1 MKLMRKAKN
10 KVLKIVILTIILLI
24 LITLSFIGIYKMRN
38 KPEKALMNYFMCLN
52 NKEYEKMY
60 DMISVES
67 KVNIDKET
75 FILRNKNIYE
85 GIHAENIKIEIKNI
99 IKDKK
104 YTTIKYEN
112 IMNTVCG
119 EIRFENTI
127 KLNKEYKKDYVINW
141 NSNLIFPDLN
151 NTDKL
156 RVDTIKARR
165 GDILDRNDKKLATDL
180 YALNIGIIP
189 GELGENKENI
199 IKEISSILNIDVEYI
214 KNKLAEQYVRDD
226 MFIPIK
232 LISKDDKR
240 SEALS
245 RLQGVMVKEK
255 ECRVYPYGI
264 NSAHLIGY
272 VQNINNEELEVIKGN
287 GYNLNSQVGKSGL
300 EKIYEETLHGIDGH
314 EIYIETKDYIKK
326 KILKYSSQIDGKDLK
341 LTIDINMQNIIYEE
355 LKNDKGTSVVINPNN
370 GEILAIVSTP
380 GYDPNDFILGLSDE
394 KWKKINEDKNK
405 PLFNRFQGTFTPGSC
420 FKPFTAII
428 GLDTEKLNPNTNRN
442 IEGLTWQKDSSWG
455 NYFITRVKEYEE
467 DNNLLN
473 SLVYSDNIYFVQ
485 VALDIGKDI
494 FKERLNEFGIG
505 ENIPFEYPL
514 FNSQISS
521 DNEFNTD
528 IQLADSG
535 YGQGELLINPV
546 QLASMYTLFFNE
558 GSILEP
564 HLVYSENYKA
574 KVWKKSVASKE
585 NTEIILNDL
594 IQVVNNPNGTGH
606 EAYIEGKKIAGKTG
620 TAEIKNSQNDEAGT
634 EVGWFIGMSVDG
646 NNSIIV
652 VTMIEDVKEKGS
664 SHYVVPKA
672 RKILNMFD

>member
-1 MKLMRKAKN
+1 MRKSKN
-10 KVLKIVILTIILLI
+10 IVWRILILLLLI
-24 LITLSFIGIYKMRN
+24 LIPLSVICIYNMRN
-38 KPEKALMNYFMCLN
+38 KPEDTLGSYIICLN

-85 GIHAENIKIEIKNI
+85 GIQTKDIKIEIKNV
-99 IKDKK
+99 IKDEK

-112 IMNTVCG
+112 IMSTVCG
-119 EIRFENTI
+119 EIKFENTV
-127 KLNKEYKKDYVINW
+127 KLNKEYKKGYVINW
-141 NSNLIFPDLN
+141 SSNLIFPDLN
-151 NTDKL
+151 DTDKI
-156 RVDTIKARR
+156 RVDTIKAKR
-165 GDILDRNDKKLATDL
+165 GEILDRNNKKLAMDS

-189 GELGENKENI
+189 EELGENRENTL
-199 IKEISSILNIDVEYI
+199 KEISNILNMDVEYI
-214 KNKLAEQYVRDD
+214 KNKLAEQYVKDD

-232 LISKDDKR
+232 LISKDDER
-240 SEALS
+240 SKILS
-245 RLQGVMVKEK
+245 KIKGIMIKEK
-255 ECRVYPYGI
+255 ECRVYPYGAGI
-264 NSAHLIGY
+264 AHLIGY
-272 VQNINNEELEVIKGN
+272 VQNINNEELKTIKGN
-287 GYNLNSQVGKSGL
+287 GYDLNSQVGKSGI

-314 EIYIETKDYIKK
+314 EIYIETENYIKK
-326 KILKYSSQIDGKDLK
+326 KILQYNSQVDGKDLK
-341 LTIDINMQNIIYEE
+341 LTIDINMQNIMYEE
-355 LKNDKGTSVVINPNN
+355 LKNDKGTSVVINPKN
-370 GEILAIVSTP
+370 GEILALVSAP

-394 KWKKINEDKNK
+394 KWKKINEDKDK

-428 GLDTEKLNPNTNRN
+428 GLDTKKLNPKTNRN

-455 NYFITRVKEYEE
+455 NYFITRVKEYKEE
-467 DNNLLN
+467 NNLLN
-473 SLVYSDNIYFVQ
+473 SLVYSDNIYFGQ

-494 FKERLNEFGIG
+494 FKQRLNKFGIG

-564 HLVYSENYKA
+564 HLVYSENDKA
-574 KVWKKSVASKE
+574 KVWKKDVTSKE
-585 NTEIILNDL
+585 NAEIILNDL

-620 TAEIKNSQNDEAGT
+620 TAEIKNSQNDEKGT
-634 EVGWFIGMSVDG
+634 ELGWFIGMSLEE

-652 VTMIEDVKEKGS
+652 VTMVEDVKEKGS
-664 SHYVVPKA
+664 SHYVIPKV
-672 RKILNMFD
+672 RKILNMSNYN